1 MRRDLGLVGLIWAGL
16 TIVGVIVAQTDIYPP
31 ARSDKGAE
39 IEAAFRTLLTLAVPV
54 LAFVVAVLSYSVLRF
69 RSLGKPAADGPALHG
84 RGAVPVAW
92 LVITSGL
99 ALLVMVYPGLT
110 SLSQVLRDEPPD
122 LVVKVDAFQW
132 AWRATYP
139 DAGVTTSQELVL
151 PVDRTVRFEV
161 TSLDVLHS
169 FYVPAFLM
177 KVDAVPGMTTT
188 LSLRPTELGT
198 YEEDPGLRIQ
208 CAELCGIAHSTMV
221 MPVRIVPQEEF
232 QAWLSS
238 EPTPAPPAASPSPA
252 TGATELRVSARNSRF
267 STERLDAAPG
277 KPIAITFQN
286 DDVGIIHNIALYE
299 PGPGGA
305 LVDDARTALDAGP
318 VTQVLTI
325 PALAAGTYVFRCDAH
340 PVEMAG
346 QLIVK

>member
-1 MRRDLGLVGLIWAGL
+1 MRRDLRSVGLLWAGL
-16 TIVGVIVAQTDIYPP
+16 TIVGVIAVQADIYPP
-31 ARSDKGAE
+31 ARSDKGVE

-54 LAFVVAVLSYSVLRF
+54 FAFVVAVLSYSVLRF
-69 RSLGKPAADGPALHG
+69 RSRGRPTADGPALHG
-84 RGAVPVAW
+84 RGTIPVAW

-110 SLSQVLRDEPPD
+110 SLARVLRDDPPD
-122 LVVKVDAFQW
+122 VVVKVEAFQW

-139 DAGVTTSQELVL
+139 DAGVTTSRELVL

-198 YEEDPGLRIQ
+198 YEQDPGLRVQ
-208 CAELCGIAHSTMV
+208 CAELCGIAHSTMF
-221 MPVRIVPQEEF
+221 MPVRIVPQAEF
-232 QAWLSS
+232 QSWLSS
-238 EPTPAPPAASPSPA
+238 QPTPGPAAASPTPVA
-252 TGATELRVSARNSRF
+252 GATELGVSARGSRF
-267 STERLDAAPG
+267 STERLDAVAG
-277 KPIAITFQN
+277 RPIAITFQN
-286 DDVGIIHNIALYE
+286 DDVGILHNIALYE
-299 PGPGGA
+299 RGPGGA
-305 LVDDARTALDAGP
+305 LVDDARTALEVGP

-325 PALAAGTYVFRCDAH
+325 PALAAGTYVFRCDVH
-340 PVEMAG
+340 PVAMVGE
-346 QLIVK
+346 LNVE